1 MRPLFSIITVTFN
14 AEAFVEKTILSV
26 LGQTYPDIEY
36 ILIDGASTDGT
47 MEIVKKYKDHPH
59 FVWKS
64 EPDNGL
70 YDAMNKA
77 MKLATG
83 DYIWFINAGDTLHS
97 LTTVEQLAESIPG
110 KLLPDVIYGET
121 AIIDET
127 GKKLGMRRLKTPERL
142 TWKSFRMGM
151 LVCHQSFMV
160 RPNLA
165 PEFDLTYSRSS
176 DFDWCVNCL
185 KGADDIY
192 NSHMILSNFLQGGM
206 STTQRK
212 ESLKERFQIMKKHYG
227 IVPVT
232 LLHLWFA
239 IRFYFAKMARG
250 QVD

>member
-1 MRPLFSIITVTFN
+1 MKPLFSIITVTYN

-47 MEIVKKYKDHPH
+47 MEIVKKYKDNPH
-59 FVWKS
+59 FSWKS

-77 MKLATG
+77 LKLATG
-83 DYIWFINAGDTLHS
+83 DYVWFINAGDTLHS
-97 LTTVEQLAESIPG
+97 ATTVEQLADSIPG

-121 AIIDET
+121 AIIDER

-151 LVCHQSFMV
+151 LVCHQSFLV
-160 RPNLA
+160 RPIIA
-165 PEFDLTYSRSS
+165 PDFDLSYPRSA

-185 KGADDIY
+185 KNADDIY
-192 NSHMILSNFLQGGM
+192 NSHMVLSNFLEGGM
-206 STTQRK
+206 STSQRK

-227 IVPVT
+227 VFIVT

-239 IRFYFAKMARG
+239 IRFYFAKWVKGR
-250 QVD
+250 V